1 MKKCESNDTN
11 KCRHWKLF
19 SKDIHRQRYQQ
30 QHSTDMLQRLFI
42 RIDWMNTSNDR
53 HNHYQQNKRQ
63 FRFIYHF
70 AILFYTISVRDK
82 GRYFFEELAIIYCHL
97 SK

>member
-1 MKKCESNDTN
+1 MKQRKTN
-11 KCRHWKLF
+11 NTYKRRHWELF
-19 SKDIHRQRYQQ
+19 PKDIHRQRYQQ

-53 HNHYQQNKRQ
+53 HNHYQQNKHQ

-70 AILFYTISVRDK
+70 AILFYTISEGQR
-82 GRYFFEELAIIYCHL
+82 
-97 SK
+97 

>member
-1 MKKCESNDTN
+1 MKQRKTNDTN

-30 QHSTDMLQRLFI
+30 QHSTDMLQRLLI
-42 RIDWMNTSNDR
+42 RIDWMNTCNDR
-53 HNHYQQNKRQ
+53 HNHYQQNKHQ

-70 AILFYTISVRDK
+70 TILFYTISKDK
-82 GRYFFEELAIIYCHL
+82 DKSFF
-97 SK
+97 